1 VQRLPSVS
9 KGPLLRAMSKARASP
24 AVTYSRRHAHFLLF
38 RLKKHTEANQ
48 ILTTQL
54 KASRTRS
61 ERILNGGPSSSRSL
75 DADRAISARVS
86 QLATQNALLA
96 EEVQRQREAGKEKTQ
111 TLRARK
117 EAVLQRRKALALAA
131 ANHGQKRNLVAEI
144 EETRRATL
152 LLGQRLRH
160 ARRVLVLE
168 TIDIFGVKR
177 APKEDPKGK
186 GKMVAHDWE
195 IVGLTMPPPERFI
208 GGFVSAAVSRSAAD
222 RQTEYT
228 SGHIN
233 AVFEHLVHLLVTITE
248 YLDIVLPFTPQW
260 QGIASASDDAIAST
274 SFTPQT
280 RMQTPTRSNTRHIG
294 RIHLSASQT
303 LPFIR
308 SSQNT
313 VALAT
318 HDVTT
323 PPTLQKRALLHV
335 SSSREKWKRRQRKH
349 PDQTPLPSSEITT
362 ARGTRDKH
370 REKEDHL
377 NLAYTLLLLDVLYIA
392 ETQGV
397 MWFKDTPRARS
408 TKEGGATGP
417 LVSPLRLIDDLRWSE
432 GLGR

>member
-1 VQRLPSVS
+1 MECGGCHQSRKDLFCARCLKQGQVRQVS
-9 KGPLLRAMSKARASP
+9 YHK
-24 AVTYSRRHAHFLLF
+24 RHAHILLF

-61 ERILNGGPSSSRSL
+61 ERILNGAPSSSRSL
-75 DADRAISARVS
+75 DADRAITARVS

-96 EEVQRQREAGKEKTQ
+96 KEVQRQRDACKERSRM
-111 TLRARK
+111 LRARK
-117 EAVLQRRKALALAA
+117 EEVIQRRKALALAA
-131 ANHGQKRNLVAEI
+131 ARNGPERDLAAKI
-144 EETRRATL
+144 EETRRARL

-168 TIDIFGVKR
+168 TIDIFGVRR
-177 APKEDPKGK
+177 APKEDAKGK
-186 GKMVAHDWE
+186 GKMVADDWE

-208 GGFVSAAVSRSAAD
+208 GEIFSAIMSIFLAD
-222 RQTEYT
+222 QQIEYP

-233 AVFEHLVHLLVTITE
+233 AVFEHLVHLLVTISE
-248 YLDIVLPFTPQW
+248 YLDIILPFTPQW
-260 QGIASASDDAIAST
+260 QGIASASDDATAST
-274 SFTPQT
+274 SLTPHT
-280 RMQTPTRSNTRHIG
+280 RPSRSGTRHIG
-294 RIHLSASQT
+294 RIYLSTSQT

-308 SSQNT
+308 SPQNS
-313 VALAT
+313 VASAHDTAT
-318 HDVTT
+318 Q
-323 PPTLQKRALLHV
+323 PILQKRALLHV

-349 PDQTPLPSSEITT
+349 PDQPPPPSSEVAAT
-362 ARGTRDKH
+362 RGTRDKH

-377 NLAYTLLLLDVLYIA
+377 NHAYTMLLLDVLYIA

-397 MWFKDTPRARS
+397 IWFKKDMS
-408 TKEGGATGP
+408 HGKSIKEKEATGP